1 MTKKEHEKKTD
12 ESVVTGAAEAEPDA
26 ELPEAVPEEAAA
38 EQPSETELEIAR
50 LAAERDLLKDQLL
63 RMRAEFDNYRK
74 RVLREGEQAR
84 MGAAQNIIRDLLP
97 VADNLERAL
106 AHAEDP
112 SSALA
117 EGVGMVLRQFMD
129 VLAVRGL
136 EAIPAMGVTF
146 DPNVHEALSYMP
158 SEEHAAGM
166 VMNEFERGYRLGS
179 AVLRP
184 SRVVVSSGAPECAQ
198 MTEDVNSTEPDA
210 AE

>member
-1 MTKKEHEKKTD
+1 MTKKDHEKKID
-12 ESVVTGAAEAEPDA
+12 QDLVNSAAEPVSDGEVQESAAE
-26 ELPEAVPEEAAA
+26 EVFH
-38 EQPSETELEIAR
+38 EQPSEAELVIAR
-50 LAAERDLLKDQLL
+50 LTAERDVLKDQLL
-63 RMRAEFDNYRK
+63 RARAEFDNYRK

-84 MGAAQNIIRDLLP
+84 TGAAQGIMRDLLP

-136 EAIPAMGVTF
+136 EAIPAMGASF

-158 SEEHAAGM
+158 SDEHAAGM

-184 SRVVVSSGAPECAQ
+184 SRVVVSSGTPESTQ
-198 MTEDVNSTEPDA
+198 IVEEVNSTEPDA